1 MDDCTLEKLV
11 VKPGKL
17 TPSFQKSHLEYDVT
31 VPSNVEKIHI
41 DPLTSDSGASY
52 CIFGGDG
59 GKDVPL
65 KEGAVTDI
73 KIEVTSEDGTIKHYF
88 IHAKRLS
95 AKDAFLNDLQ
105 FSVGNLNPAFDPD
118 VLSYSCLLPCNVAQ
132 VVLKPVAPD
141 TKNVVLVCGEKPGT
155 PTALNVGE
163 TNVSVEVTSADGS
176 NKKTYVIDVIR
187 KQIPRFVKL
196 TDEKL
201 AKEYECPFTLSALY
215 RPITIRGSNPKNTYS
230 APNIDEKTR
239 KSKIDPLS
247 GMPLGKD
254 WRIVD
259 YELDK
264 KIAVAMATIPLT
276 NGKSLDPAKFSELA
290 SQIESCNIAPT
301 VADVTDKFK
310 NASAPLKHT
319 VEVRKWEKNLHQVF
333 DETNVDK
340 LCKSG
345 EDYLQKYFDSLPKS
359 GQFKQWPHGETPLDF
374 LDNASHC
381 FACAIKGKPKDAA
394 LHMKLGQVLEE
405 RYYAEDLFGL
415 KKEEGGESLPSFN
428 FEAKESSKEEECAA
442 ICKLRGVDAD
452 SAPIALQLKAID
464 EEYHHLVGSG
474 QSGKADHVQGLFLWK
489 SKQASQEGMA
499 AQKAQDQESPLGQAY
514 QKYMDALTLDEPK
527 AIYNFHVGR
536 MLVIQGNFDE
546 AVKRLEVTLNWNP
559 KHQFSRFYLGL
570 ALALQKNGPGP
581 RAKETISYLL
591 EAMETLLTLQT
602 KSAMT
607 PDDPRDIPAILH
619 SDNLLRSSNVHLLRG
634 IVNLG
639 KLLQKNTDVKDCMSP
654 EHVFHTSALLASQVL
669 PYISQGDAY
678 KQLEWV
684 LLESHSNLLDILL
697 KDPAKNA
704 ALIEQRCQRLSAL
717 IMNSTLPMSEDLLN
731 LQEQTCQKLVSLQ
744 PCSSLSLYRLGVSQF
759 DKFENC
765 PPGDTA
771 NKILKE
777 AMTSYQA
784 CICLEGKP
792 ASGDP
797 PESLTGQQWWQDKV
811 KAEQEAKKAEEAK
824 KAPAPAAKGGPAK
837 PAPAARGGG
846 AAGRGAPASRGAPA
860 ARGRGA
866 ATTPARGGATAGRGG
881 AARGGAAA
889 KTPAGKAAPAPAA
902 SKAPPG
908 KGGHQCEATPP
919 AQKAGAKEPPAPEP
933 KKEEAKPEPAPE
945 SKPADDKPA
954 PINPKTYHA
963 RLGLARAYRAAG
975 DIDQSKKFYNEVMT
989 MAPEVHDACIELAEM
1004 LAKTDPKGAVDV
1016 YCKFHISDPPT
1027 FDDGY
1032 ILGEIVRLLMK
1043 AEDYEDKRLVKN
1055 MILYGKV
1062 YGLAVLEKY
1071 VKILEEKFKNKILQ
1085 EVYAGVN
1092 GKSVDDADMQAFF
1105 KFKCWI

>member
-11 VKPGKL
+11 IKPGKL
-17 TPSFQKSHLEYDVT
+17 SPSFDKNHVEYEVT
-31 VPSNVEKIHI
+31 VPSNVTKINI

-95 AKDAFLNDLQ
+95 AKDAFLSDLQ
-105 FSVGNLNPAFDPD
+105 LSVGNISPVFNPD
-118 VLSYSCLLPCNVAQ
+118 VLSYSCLLPCNVAE

-163 TNVSVEVTSADGS
+163 TNCSIEVTSADGS
-176 NKKTYVIDVIR
+176 NKKTYVVDVIR

-196 TDEKL
+196 LDEKL
-201 AKEYECPFTLSALY
+201 AKEFECPFTLSVLY

-239 KSKIDPLS
+239 RSKIDPLS

-276 NGKSLDPAKFSELA
+276 NKKMLDPAKFSELA
-290 SQIESCNIAPT
+290 AEIEKCNIAPPVED
-301 VADVTDKFK
+301 VADKFK
-310 NASAPLKHT
+310 STTAPLNHS
-319 VEVRKWEKNLHQVF
+319 VQVRKWEKNLQQIF
-333 DETNVDK
+333 GETDVTEMCGNADSF
-340 LCKSG
+340 L
-345 EDYLQKYFDSLPKS
+345 LKYFESLPKS
-359 GQFKQWPHGETPLDF
+359 GQSTQWAHGETPLDF
-374 LDNASHC
+374 LDNAAYNLAS
-381 FACAIKGKPKDAA
+381 AIKCKPKDAA
-394 LHMKLGQVLEE
+394 LHLRLGQVLEE

-415 KKEEGGESLPSFN
+415 KKEAGGESLPSFN
-428 FEAKESSKEEECAA
+428 LEAKESSKDEECAA
-442 ICKLRGVDAD
+442 ICKLRGVDSA

-464 EEYHHLVGSG
+464 EEYHHLLNNN
-474 QSGKADHVQGLFLWK
+474 QSGKADHVMGLYVWK

-499 AQKAQDQESPLGQAY
+499 AQKAQDEESSLGQAY
-514 QKYMDALTLDEPK
+514 LKYMDALTLDEPK

-536 MLVIQGNFDE
+536 MLVIQGNFDD

-559 KHQFSRFYLGL
+559 KHQFAKFYLGL
-570 ALALQKNGPGP
+570 ALALQKNGPGA
-581 RAKETISYLL
+581 RAKETILYLL
-591 EAMETLLTLQT
+591 EAMETLLTQHT
-602 KSAMT
+602 KAAMT
-607 PDDPRDIPAILH
+607 SDDPRDIPPELH
-619 SDNLLRSSNVHLLRG
+619 SENLLRSSNVHLLRG

-654 EHVFHTSALLASQVL
+654 EHIFHTSALLASQVL
-669 PYISQGDAY
+669 PYIAQGDTY

-684 LLESHSNLLDILL
+684 LLDSHSYLLDILF
-697 KDPAKNA
+697 KDPVKNA
-704 ALIEQRCQRLSAL
+704 DLIEQRCQRLSAL
-717 IMNSTLPMSEDLLN
+717 IMNSTLPMNEDLLN
-731 LQEQTCQKLVSLQ
+731 LQEQTCQKLVNLN
-744 PCSSLSLYRLGVSQF
+744 PCSSLSLYRLGASQF
-759 DKFENC
+759 AKYENS
-765 PPGDTA
+765 PPGETA
-771 NKILKE
+771 NKILNETMK
-777 AMTSYQA
+777 SYQA
-784 CICLEGKP
+784 CISMEGKP
-792 ASGDP
+792 ATGDP
-797 PESLTGQQWWQDKV
+797 PETLTGQQWWQDKV
-811 KAEQEAKKAEEAK
+811 KAEEEAKKAEEAK
-824 KAPAPAAKGGPAK
+824 KPPPTAPKGGAAK

-846 AAGRGAPASRGAPA
+846 AAGRGAPATRGAPA

-866 ATTPARGGATAGRGG
+866 VSTQPKGGATAGRGG
-881 AARGGAAA
+881 ASRGGGTA
-889 KTPAGKAAPAPAA
+889 KAIAGKATPAPATSKPPAGK
-902 SKAPPG
+902 G
-908 KGGHQCEATPP
+908 THQCEATPP
-919 AQKAGAKEPPAPEP
+919 VNKSGATEQP
-933 KKEEAKPEPAPE
+933 KKEETKPEPAPE
-945 SKPADDKPA
+945 SKPADSGKAA
-954 PINPKTYHA
+954 PINQKTYHP
-963 RLGLARAYRAAG
+963 RLGLARAYRASG
-975 DIDQSKKFYNEVMT
+975 DIDQSKKFYNEVMA

-1062 YGLAVLEKY
+1062 YGLAILEKY
-1071 VKILEEKFKNKILQ
+1071 VKILEEKFKNKVLQ

-1092 GKSVDDADMQAFF
+1092 GKSVEDPDMQAFF
-1105 KFKCWI
+1105 KFKCWL

>member
-17 TPSFQKSHLEYDVT
+17 LPSFDKNHLEYEVT
-31 VPSNVEKIHI
+31 VPSSVQKINI

-65 KEGAVTDI
+65 KEGAVTDV

-95 AKDAFLNDLQ
+95 AKDAFLSDLEL
-105 FSVGNLNPAFDPD
+105 SVGDLNPEFNPD
-118 VLSYSCLLPCNVAQ
+118 VFSYSCLLPCNVAQ
-132 VVLKPVAPD
+132 VVLKPKAPD
-141 TKNVVLVCGEKPGT
+141 NKNVVLVCGEKPGT

-163 TNVSVEVTSADGS
+163 TNVTIEVTSADGS
-176 NKKTYVIDVIR
+176 NKKTYVLDVIR

-196 TDEKL
+196 VDDNL
-201 AKEYECPFTLSALY
+201 AKEFECPFTLSALY
-215 RPITIRGSNPKNTYS
+215 RPISIQGGSPKNTYS

-239 KSKIDPLS
+239 KTKIDPLS

-264 KIAVAMATIPLT
+264 KIAVALATIPLT
-276 NGKSLDPAKFSELA
+276 NGKTLDPTKFSELA
-290 SQIESCNIAPT
+290 AEIEKCNVVLA
-301 VADVTDKFK
+301 VEDVTDKFK
-310 NASAPLKHT
+310 NVMASVKHS
-319 VEVRKWEKNLHQVF
+319 VEVRKWEKNLIQIF
-333 DETNVDK
+333 DESDVGT
-340 LCKSG
+340 LCKNA
-345 EDYLQKYFDSLPKS
+345 EICVMKYFSSLPKS
-359 GQFKQWPHGETPLDF
+359 GQSKQWPHGERPLDF
-374 LDNASHC
+374 LEQAS
-381 FACAIKGKPKDAA
+381 FNYAVAIKSKPKDAS

-405 RYYAEDLFGL
+405 RYYTEDLFGL

-442 ICKLRGVDAD
+442 ICQLRGVDAAT
-452 SAPIALQLKAID
+452 APIALQLKAID
-464 EEYHHLVGSG
+464 EEYHHLVSSG
-474 QSGKADHVQGLFLWK
+474 QSGKSDHVQGLYVWK
-489 SKQASQEGMA
+489 SKMASQEGMA
-499 AQKAQDQESPLGQAY
+499 AQKAQDEESSLGQAY
-514 QKYMDALTLDEPK
+514 LKYMDALTLDEPK

-536 MLVIQGNFDE
+536 MLVIQGNFDD
-546 AVKRLEVTLNWNP
+546 AVKRLEATLNWNP
-559 KHQFSRFYLGL
+559 KHQFAKFYLGL
-570 ALALQKNGPGP
+570 ALALQKNGPGA
-581 RAKETISYLL
+581 RAKETITYLL
-591 EAMETLLTLQT
+591 EAMETLLTEQT
-602 KSAMT
+602 NAAMT
-607 PDDPRDIPAILH
+607 SDDPRNIPPILH

-669 PYISQGDAY
+669 PYISRGDTY

-697 KDPAKNA
+697 KDPVKNA
-704 ALIEQRCQRLSAL
+704 TLIEQRCQRLSAL
-717 IMNSTLPMSEDLLN
+717 IMNSTLPMNEDLLN
-731 LQEQTCQKLVSLQ
+731 LQEQTCQKLVSLK

-759 DKFENC
+759 AKYENC

-777 AMTSYQA
+777 TMTSYQA
-784 CICLEGKP
+784 CISMEGKP

-797 PESLTGQQWWQDKV
+797 PETLTEQQWWQDKV
-811 KAEQEAKKAEEAK
+811 KAEEEDRKAKEAK
-824 KAPAPAAKGGPAK
+824 KAPPPAATKGGPAK
-837 PAPAARGGG
+837 PGPTARGGG
-846 AAGRGAPASRGAPA
+846 AAGRGAPAVRGAPA
-860 ARGRGA
+860 TRGRGT

-881 AARGGAAA
+881 SNRGGATA
-889 KTPAGKAAPAPAA
+889 KAPAGKAAPAPTAP
-902 SKAPPG
+902 KAPAG
-908 KGGHQCEATPP
+908 KGGHQCEATPS
-919 AQKAGAKEPPAPEP
+919 ASKAGATAPPAQP
-933 KKEEAKPEPAPE
+933 KEETKPENIPE
-945 SKPADDKPA
+945 SKPADSKPA
-954 PINPKTYHA
+954 PINQKTYHP
-963 RLGLARAYRAAG
+963 RLGLARAYRSSG
-975 DIDQSKKFYNEVMT
+975 DIDQSKKFYNEVMV

-1004 LAKTDPKGAVDV
+1004 LAKSDPKGAVDV

-1027 FDDGY
+1027 FDDGF

-1092 GKSVDDADMQAFF
+1092 GKSVDDPDMQAFF
-1105 KFKCWI
+1105 QFRCWL